1 MAPVVTAKSGVL
13 FKDKQ
18 SINIFKKYGKMIVKR
33 NPQWINIAILTV
45 GTILFSNVV
54 AGIFIVERLHAGE
67 KQLKTQTE
75 VNNISPKQAKD
86 LMDKAKD
93 VFVLDVRT
101 EEEYKEVHIKDAHL
115 IPIKELEKNIDKIP
129 KDKKVVV
136 HCAAGKRSAKACEIL
151 KDKGLK
157 ELFNLAGG
165 INKWQAEGYPVE
177 KP

>member
-1 MAPVVTAKSGVL
+1 
-13 FKDKQ
+13 
-18 SINIFKKYGKMIVKR
+18 MIVKR

-75 VNNISPKQAKD
+75 VNNISPKQAKE

-101 EEEYKEVHIKDAHL
+101 VEEYKENAQGVQ
-115 IPIKELEKNIDKIP
+115 
-129 KDKKVVV
+129 
-136 HCAAGKRSAKACEIL
+136 G
-151 KDKGLK
+151 
-157 ELFNLAGG
+157 FG
-165 INKWQAEGYPVE
+165 I
-177 KP
+177 

>member
-1 MAPVVTAKSGVL
+1 
-13 FKDKQ
+13 
-18 SINIFKKYGKMIVKR
+18 MIVKR

-54 AGIFIVERLHAGE
+54 AGIFIVERLYAGE
-67 KQLKTQTE
+67 KQPKTQTE
-75 VNNISPKQAKD
+75 VNNISPKQAKE
-86 LMDKAKD
+86 LMDKGKD

-101 EEEYKEVHIKDAHL
+101 EEEFKEVHIKDAHL
-115 IPIKELEKNIDKIP
+115 IPIKELEQNINKIP

-136 HCAAGKRSAKACEIL
+136 HCASGKRSARACETL

-157 ELFNLAGG
+157 ELYNMEGG

>member
-1 MAPVVTAKSGVL
+1 
-13 FKDKQ
+13 
-18 SINIFKKYGKMIVKR
+18 MIVKR

-54 AGIFIVERLHAGE
+54 AGIFIVERLYAGE
-67 KQLKTQTE
+67 KQPKTQTE
-75 VNNISPKQAKD
+75 VNNISPKQAKE
-86 LMDKAKD
+86 LMDKEKD

-101 EEEYKEVHIKDAHL
+101 EEEFKEVHIKDAHL
-115 IPIKELEKNIDKIP
+115 IPIKELEQNINKIP

-136 HCAAGKRSAKACEIL
+136 HCASGNRSARACETL

-157 ELFNLAGG
+157 ELYNMEGG

>member
-1 MAPVVTAKSGVL
+1 MNTQKNPH
-13 FKDKQ
+13 Q
-18 SINIFKKYGKMIVKR
+18 IGK
-33 NPQWINIAILTV
+33 AILAV
-45 GTILFSNVV
+45 ITILFMNMITDIT
-54 AGIFIVERLHAGE
+54 AFKNLHAGE
-67 KQLKTQTE
+67 NQMKTQTE

-86 LMDKAKD
+86 LMDKEKD

-101 EEEYKEVHIKDAHL
+101 VEEYKEVHIKDAHL
-115 IPIKELEKNIDKIP
+115 IPIKELEQNINKIP

-136 HCAAGKRSAKACEIL
+136 HCAAGKRSAKACGML

-157 ELFNLAGG
+157 ELYNVAGG

>member
-1 MAPVVTAKSGVL
+1 
-13 FKDKQ
+13 
-18 SINIFKKYGKMIVKR
+18 MIVKR

-45 GTILFSNVV
+45 GMTLFLNVV
-54 AGIFIVERLHAGE
+54 AVIFIVEKLHAGE
-67 KQLKTQTE
+67 KQTKTQTE
-75 VNNISPKQAKD
+75 VNSISPKQAKE

-115 IPIKELEKNIDKIP
+115 IPIKELEQNIDKIP

-136 HCAAGKRSAKACEIL
+136 HCAAGKRSARACETL

-157 ELFNLAGG
+157 ELYNVEGG

>member
-1 MAPVVTAKSGVL
+1 
-13 FKDKQ
+13 
-18 SINIFKKYGKMIVKR
+18 MIVKR

-54 AGIFIVERLHAGE
+54 AGIFIVERLYAGE
-67 KQLKTQTE
+67 KQPKTQTE
-75 VNNISPKQAKD
+75 VNNISPKQAKE
-86 LMDKAKD
+86 LMDKEKD

-101 EEEYKEVHIKDAHL
+101 EEEFKEVHIKDAHL
-115 IPIKELEKNIDKIP
+115 IPIKELEQNINKIP

-136 HCAAGKRSAKACEIL
+136 HCASGKRSARACETL

-157 ELFNLAGG
+157 ELYNMEGG